1 MPSIYNKS
9 IFRNRRRDLRTK
21 QTRYE
26 ELLWYRLRNN
36 QLDNHHFFRQYS
48 VGPYILD
55 FYCPKLRLAIEVD
68 GDQHADP
75 EAILYDQERELYLT
89 GLDIK
94 TIRFW
99 NKEVMS
105 DIEAVLKRIHEV
117 ILILTPSPL
126 A

>member
-9 IFRNRRRDLRTK
+9 IFRDRRRELRIK
-21 QTRYE
+21 QTRPE

-36 QLDNHHFFRQYS
+36 QLDKQHFFRQYS

-55 FYCPKLRLAIEVD
+55 FYCPRLRLAIEVD
-68 GDQHADP
+68 GDQHAEP
-75 EAILYDQERELYLT
+75 ETKLYDQERELYLT

-99 NKEVMS
+99 NKEVM
-105 DIEAVLKRIHEV
+105 DNVEAVLKRIHEV
-117 ILILTPSPL
+117 ILQLTSSPL
-126 A
+126 T